1 MARIDWK
8 NLLERA
14 QEAASYPTTTNYA
27 AIRLGSFA
35 RDIDRELARR
45 ADGKAAKTPLTAR
58 QRAFAE
64 KLISESR
71 VRHINHRTEA
81 AAAVTDDAGN
91 ILMDPDAGPWEPAC
105 SLAPVRIAFFD
116 AVIAKDEER
125 QRQCEEVVR
134 AMLSDRDAL
143 TAWLREAAQMRG
155 TTPDA
160 IAEELSLHTS
170 LKKGH
175 VSSRAAARAILRFWP
190 ETWTVERVGRAKQGA
205 WGDWTCTV
213 QVCSHMTSGL
223 LMFWTGLTRDGE
235 PPVTEGDNLVVE
247 SGVVS
252 RWGDPD
258 DRYIARGRSYPAK
271 SFARRVKL
279 RVV

>member
-14 QEAASYPTTTNYA
+14 QEAAAFPTTTNYA
-27 AIRLGSFA
+27 SIRLRSFA
-35 RDIDRELARR
+35 LDIDRELARR

-64 KLISESR
+64 KLINESR
-71 VRHINHRTEA
+71 VRHINYRAEA

-91 ILMDPDAGPWEPAC
+91 ILVDPAATPWEPAC

-143 TAWLREAAQMRG
+143 TDWLREAAQMRG
-155 TTPDA
+155 STLDA

-175 VSSRAAARAILRFWP
+175 VSSRAAAQAILRFWP
-190 ETWTVERVGRAKQGA
+190 ETWTVERVGPRRMGA

-213 QVCSHMTSGL
+213 QVRCGDGL

-235 PPVTEGDNLVVE
+235 PPVAEGDKLVVG
-247 SGVVS
+247 SGFVS

-258 DRYIARGRSYPAK
+258 DRFITRGRSYPSK
-271 SFARRVKL
+271 TFARRVKL
-279 RVV
+279 RTI